1 MHDPAIELGYLIAD
15 LRRVYT
21 RVFDRAAATHGL
33 THVQWR
39 VLKQLQGSEGLT
51 QAALAEALVMEPIA
65 VGRVVDR
72 LQKAGFVQRRADP
85 GDRRCWRLHLDPAS
99 TPVIEAVDAMARQLR
114 ASFVDGTDRNDLAQ
128 VVRVLGQLHD
138 NLSRLDQSQRG

>member
-1 MHDPAIELGYLIAD
+1 MSDAAFQLGYLIAD
-15 LRRVYT
+15 LRRVYA
-21 RVFDRAAATHGL
+21 RVFDRAAAPYGL

-39 VLKQLQGSEGLT
+39 LLKQLQGSEGLT
-51 QAALAEALVMEPIA
+51 QAALAEAMVMEPIA
-65 VGRVVDR
+65 VGRVLDR

-99 TPVIEAVDAMARQLR
+99 GPVIEAVDAIACQLR
-114 ASFVDGTDRNDLAQ
+114 EHSLHGTRAQDLEQ
-128 VVRVLGQLHD
+128 VMQVLGLLRD